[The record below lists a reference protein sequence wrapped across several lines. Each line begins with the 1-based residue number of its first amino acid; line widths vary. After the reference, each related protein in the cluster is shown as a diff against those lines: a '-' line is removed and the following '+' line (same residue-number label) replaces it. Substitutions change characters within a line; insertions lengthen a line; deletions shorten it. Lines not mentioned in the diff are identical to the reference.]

1 MENILNE
8 YLKKIKFAIKHNVYA
23 YMFIVSNDEQIRNY
37 FSSHISLMEEIYVVE
52 SIRMTHDELNKKLT
66 NNKGLL
72 YIENRNTIELDDSSL
87 YYDLVNKREILWDN
101 KKTII
106 VICNDEISKNIFSSN
121 ASLSTAS
128 WFYHIDDII
137 KTNGKSKKLIK

>member
-1 MENILNE
+1 MENILDE
-8 YLKKIKFAIKHNVYA
+8 YLKKIKFAIKYNVYA
-23 YMFIVSNDEQIRNY
+23 YLFVVSNDEQIRNY
-37 FSSHISLMEEIYVVE
+37 FASHISLMEEIYVVE
-52 SIRMTHDELNKKLT
+52 SLRMTHDELNKKLT

-72 YIENRNTIELDDSSL
+72 YIENRNTIELNDSSL

-101 KKTII
+101 EKTII
-106 VICNDEISKNIFSSN
+106 VICNDEISKNLLSSN

-137 KTNGKSKKLIK
+137 KDNGKSKKLIK